1 MPDSRT
7 VRRQFQVDQGG
18 LNSPVAQPPAQVV
31 QRDSVERHMPGKTMP
46 QRVGPDIP
54 TLGDLANLSG
64 LSITGW
70 SRATPALVSENT
82 SLGIVPPPV
91 SSGTGGGCCPNH
103 HPPLR
108 VLITLP
114 SRGVG

>member
-7 VRRQFQVDQGG
+7 GRRQFQVDQGG

-70 SRATPALVSENT
+70 
-82 SLGIVPPPV
+82 
-91 SSGTGGGCCPNH
+91 C
-103 HPPLR
+103 
-108 VLITLP
+108 
-114 SRGVG
+114 